1 MQVVAEHLSVE
12 EVAGLK
18 EAFDMM
24 DTAKRGKINIE
35 ELRMGLQKLGQPIPD
50 ADLQI
55 LMDAVSIFLFLK
67 PNYSSFF
74 QIEKNGKK
82 CPFIQ
87 LLGKIGASL
96 IFI

>member
-55 LMDAVSIFLFLK
+55 LMDAVSIFFVSKTKLFLLF
-67 PNYSSFF
+67 PNR
-74 QIEKNGKK
+74 EKWKEMSIH
-82 CPFIQ
+82 PT
-87 LLGKIGASL
+87 SR
-96 IFI
+96 